1 MSYATFS
8 GSAGTPSEC
17 RALFARVLQMSARTG
32 MNNSAGELCDN
43 GGPVGP
49 SPPSLA
55 FYQFR

>member
-49 SPPSLA
+49 SPP
-55 FYQFR
+55 R